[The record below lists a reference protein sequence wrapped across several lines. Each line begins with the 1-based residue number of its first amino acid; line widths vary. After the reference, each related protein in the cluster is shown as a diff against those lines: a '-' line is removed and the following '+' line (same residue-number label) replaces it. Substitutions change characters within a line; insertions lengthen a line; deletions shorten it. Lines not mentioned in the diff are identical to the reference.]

1 MPPIIKNKIYN
12 FKKNSI
18 LYNAGDEISKQA
30 VGLLKEGKAE
40 IIYKLSNGKL
50 LKIIIPKY
58 GLLGILE
65 TVSNEDTRITKVKF
79 LEDSKMYFWTKEE
92 FILDSSINPELGMK
106 SIGFLS
112 AFLRTINKKIQ
123 EVG

>member
-1 MPPIIKNKIYN
+1 MAAIIKSKIYN
-12 FKKNSI
+12 FKKNDI
-18 LYNAGDEISKQA
+18 LYDIGDEITKHA

-40 IIYKLSNGKL
+40 IIYKLKNEKSLNIVISKFGF
-50 LKIIIPKY
+50 
-58 GLLGILE
+58 LGILE
-65 TVSNEDTRITKVKF
+65 SVSNEDYRISKVKF
-79 LEDSKMYFWTKEE
+79 LEDSKMYFWNKEE

-106 SIGFLS
+106 AIGFLS

>member
-1 MPPIIKNKIYN
+1 MAAIIKSKIYN
-12 FKKNSI
+12 FKKNDV
-18 LYNAGDEISKQA
+18 LYDIGDEITKHA

-40 IIYKLSNGKL
+40 IIYKLKNEKSLNIVISKFGF
-50 LKIIIPKY
+50 
-58 GLLGILE
+58 LGILE
-65 TVSNEDTRITKVKF
+65 SVSNEDYRISKVKF
-79 LEDSKMYFWTKEE
+79 LEDSKMYFWNKEE

-106 SIGFLS
+106 AIGFLS

>member
-12 FKKNSI
+12 YKKNDI
-18 LYNAGDEISKQA
+18 LYKEGDEITKQT
-30 VGLLKEGKAE
+30 VGLIKEGKAE
-40 IIYKLSNGKL
+40 VIYKLKNGRL
-50 LKIIIPKY
+50 LKITIPRF
-58 GLLGILE
+58 GFLGILE
-65 TVSNEDTRITKVKF
+65 GISNEDVRITKIKF
-79 LEDSKMYFWTKEE
+79 LENSKVYFWNKEE

-106 SIGFLS
+106 AIGFLS